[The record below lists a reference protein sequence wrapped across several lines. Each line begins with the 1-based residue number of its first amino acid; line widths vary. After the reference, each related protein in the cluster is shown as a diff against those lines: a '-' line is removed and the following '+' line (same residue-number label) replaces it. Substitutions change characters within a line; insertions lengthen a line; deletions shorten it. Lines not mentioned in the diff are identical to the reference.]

1 MKVKKHPFFGE
12 INFNDPDGVVW
23 EGKEELDFFRILTE
37 PGTYIDDDTLNI
49 FEEMINEF
57 DDIVFFAID
66 CFVEDLP
73 KTKKAWEALSNKYK
87 LKNITKDLK
96 KFLVDNFCPTD
107 VEFYSESVRQVEGS
121 DTALR
126 IIGSFLFDDCRD
138 FIMIDFDEETALI
151 GYSLFNIDEVV
162 KRMKKEL

>member
-12 INFNDPDGVVW
+12 INFNDPDGLVW

-57 DDIVFFAID
+57 DDIVFFTID
-66 CFVEDLP
+66 CLVEDLP
-73 KTKKAWEALSNKYK
+73 KTKKAWEALANKYK

-96 KFLVDNFCPTD
+96 KFLFDNFCPTD
-107 VEFYSESVRQVEGS
+107 VEFYSESVRQVEGN

-126 IIGSFLFDDCRD
+126 IIGSFLFDGCRD

-151 GYSLFNIDEVV
+151 GYSLFDIDEVV
-162 KRMKKEL
+162 KRIKKEL